1 MPITTND
8 FSAKVADYRYFVV
21 NIVTN
26 EIAAEVPFSD
36 VSFERALKGAGSF
49 SGTIA
54 VAPDTKNLNLYD
66 NTMPGK
72 MALYVTR
79 NNICVWGG
87 IIWSREYALLDRTL
101 SISASEFTSYLQHR
115 FVWKTFNYDVEAIA
129 TKTTTGGNVK
139 ITMKDREIIYPT
151 TDASG
156 NRTKVKISFGEN
168 GIGGYYNGYYEI
180 LASPAPGTTVA
191 AEGIESYFYVQIPK
205 LPARPGSYYSLV
217 TVTSKVD
224 TYDYA
229 RKLITETFNDFTS
242 IEFANELV
250 EPGVTNAYETTYRQ
264 VVSGIATITTSEPH
278 GLVVGQTVQ
287 LTNVHADLNNDIDKN
302 ESWTV
307 TEVPTSTTYKFDTGD
322 PDLNIALN
330 DPALSETAYP
340 LKYRRVSETLKKG
353 INKVFVSGN
362 VATMQTIKPHYF
374 KVGDVVILDVEKGE
388 TISKGVKS
396 DVLNKEGQGALITAV
411 PTKYKFS
418 YSLTT
423 ANTTTKGVA
432 LTNSYVNYSV
442 PRRRL
447 ELDTYAAYPH
457 DFVARDHIYV
467 SGVDDPSWG
476 EPLYGGYHTVTAVET
491 GGTPTWFQY
500 EPLYDM
506 TVEPGNKA
514 TIKQFQY
521 KKKNKNNATINKVYI
536 TTEKAH
542 GFLVGDNITVD
553 INAKDKSNDKVF
565 DGTQVVASVVSD
577 VIFTYTP
584 DTAASANVTLQNA
597 SGTVTRTKALI
608 SSVSKSYKTITAKQR
623 VGSTAT
629 ITTSAAHNFVEDDF
643 VLIESSDSTFNN
655 DGDPVKVTDVISTTR
670 FSYVNTGSPVSNTAA
685 TGSTALVYSNFG
697 TALYPTAAVC
707 TSGSQTRT
715 ITCADH
721 GLRVGDWIVVNI
733 VGSEIYFSNQNIPVK
748 IASVPDANTFT
759 YLYSA
764 PSASKSLSGLTK
776 SKITRAAYA
785 SKLPLTYV
793 KSYGEFPGNTNLGG
807 MDFSTDDYSTYPVLT
822 NTLLGGN
829 LTNVGEHLDKYSE
842 SIDGFEYRID
852 CSVQT
857 VNGISSFNRTFVFIP
872 RKPDSLTEYLDANPL
887 SPGEYA
893 PPSAFGADKLIFE
906 YPGNISTV
914 SLSENAENAAT
925 RMFTTAD
932 SPGAGSDLPP
942 RYSAATDTE
951 LLANGWPILDAT
963 EKVDW
968 SASPVDMINVDDWG
982 NYDIERDLYNTA
994 TRYLKQSRPPM
1005 GEYSITINGSLDP
1018 VVGSYN
1024 PGDWC
1029 QVIINDDFIS
1039 ERLNS
1044 YLEPRNNLILRKIES
1059 INVSVP
1065 NSPAF
1070 PEQITLNLIP
1080 EWQVDT
1086 SG

>member
-26 EIAAEVPFSD
+26 EIAAEIPFGD
-36 VSFERALKGAGSF
+36 VSFERALKSAGAF

-54 VAPDTKNLNLYD
+54 VAPDTKDLNLYD

-72 MALYVTR
+72 MAVYVTR

-87 IIWSREYALLDRTL
+87 IIWSREYSLLDRTL

-151 TDASG
+151 VDASG

-168 GIGGYYNGYYEI
+168 GIGGHYNGYYEI
-180 LASPAPGTTVA
+180 LVSPAPGTTVA

-224 TYDYA
+224 TYDYT
-229 RKLITETFNDFTS
+229 RKLIKETFSDFTS

-250 EPGVTNAYETTYRQ
+250 EPGVTNAYKTTYRQ
-264 VVSGIATITTSEPH
+264 AVNGIATITTDTAH

-287 LTNVHADLNNDIDKN
+287 LTNVHVDLNNDIDKN

-322 PDLNIALN
+322 SGLNIALN
-330 DPALSETAYP
+330 GTALSETAYP
-340 LKYRRVSETLKKG
+340 LKYRRVNETLKKG

-374 KVGDVVILDVEKGE
+374 KVGDVVIINVEKDE

-396 DVLNKEGQGALITAV
+396 AVLNKYSKGALITAV

-432 LTNSYVNYSV
+432 LNNSYVNYSD

-491 GGTPTWFQY
+491 GATPTWFQY

-506 TVEPGNKA
+506 TVEPGSKA
-514 TIKQFQY
+514 TIQKFQY
-521 KKKNKNNATINKVYI
+521 KKKNKNGSTINKVHV
-536 TTEKAH
+536 TTEAAH
-542 GFLVGDNITVD
+542 GFLVGDSITVN
-553 INAKDKSNDKVF
+553 IKAKGYDTIF
-565 DGTQVVASVVSD
+565 DGSQVVASVVSET
-577 VIFTYTP
+577 VFTYTP
-584 DTAASANVTLQNA
+584 DNQGKANVALQNS
-597 SGTVTRTKALI
+597 SGTVTRTKAII
-608 SSVSKSYKTITAKQR
+608 SSVSKSYKTITAKER
-623 VGSTAT
+623 VGVTAT
-629 ITTSAAHNFVEDDF
+629 ITTSTAHNFVEDDY
-643 VLIESSDSTFNN
+643 VMVQSSDSTFNN
-655 DGDPVKVTDVISTTR
+655 AGDPVKVTDVISTTR
-670 FSYVNTGSPVSNTAA
+670 FSYTSTGSPVSNTSA
-685 TGSTALVYSNFG
+685 TGDTSLVYSNFG
-697 TALYPTAAVC
+697 TALFPTGAAC
-707 TSGSQTRT
+707 STSVTTRT

-721 GLRVGDWIVVNI
+721 GLRVGDWVVVNI
-733 VGSEIYFSNQNIPVK
+733 VGYESYFSNNNVPVK
-748 IASVPDANTFT
+748 IVSVPTTDTFT
-759 YLYSA
+759 YSYAA
-764 PSASKSLSGLTK
+764 PSTTLALTGLTK
-776 SKITRAAYA
+776 AIVTRAAYA

-793 KSYGEFPGNTNLGG
+793 KSYGEFPNNANLGG
-807 MDFSTDDYSTYPVLT
+807 MGFSTDNYSTYPVIT

-842 SIDGFEYRID
+842 NINGFEYRID
-852 CSVQT
+852 CAVQT
-857 VNGISSFNRTFVFIP
+857 IGGVNSFKRTFVFIP
-872 RKPDSLTEYLDANPL
+872 RKPDSLTQYLLASPL
-887 SPGEYA
+887 APGQYA
-893 PPSAFGADKLIFE
+893 PPSAFGADKLTFE

-914 SLSENAENAAT
+914 TLTENAENAAT

-932 SPGAGSDLPP
+932 SGGSGSQSSP
-942 RYSAATDTE
+942 RYSAATDSK

-968 SASPVDMINVDDWG
+968 AASPVDMINVDDWG

-994 TRYLKQSRPPM
+994 ARYLKQSKPPM

-1044 YLEPRNNLILRKIES
+1044 YLEPRSNLLLRKIES
-1059 INVSVP
+1059 INVQVP

-1070 PEQITLNLIP
+1070 PEEITLNLIP